1 MHIVEDAGFLGWI
14 NEVDLWNSSSGR
26 CDFMCYHSY
35 GLRVTGVFFYF
46 FYFSFFL
53 NHGLSRGVYTRRNR
67 MRSGSETSDS
77 EQFYSSIV
85 EAPVPAAC
93 GSQARLCP

>member
-35 GLRVTGVFFYF
+35 GLRVTGVFFIF
-46 FYFSFFL
+46 FIFHSFSIMDYL
-53 NHGLSRGVYTRRNR
+53 EEYIPG
-67 MRSGSETSDS
+67 E
-77 EQFYSSIV
+77 IV
-85 EAPVPAAC
+85 
-93 GSQARLCP
+93 